1 MSQQQIPLALRP
13 PRRPGF
19 DNFIAGPNT
28 AVVETLARGLEP
40 EHWYFLGGP
49 PGSGRTHLLAASF
62 AARHQAGDAVSFVTL
77 SVAANQ
83 ALLDHAG
90 GDWVMVDDIDVLA
103 GDRDGEIRLFNAL
116 NRWRAERT
124 GVIMSGA
131 GRDRFELPDLRSRLG
146 QATRLTIKP
155 LEEPDLRQLIERLA
169 RDHEVALGRGAAD
182 YLISRAPR
190 NPAAIARLMEQLAT
204 RALSERRTVSVPLVS
219 EVMKGEAGGGGR

>member
-1 MSQQQIPLALRP
+1 MSQQQIPLALKP

-40 EHWYFLGGP
+40 EHWYFVGGA

-62 AARHQAGDAVSFVTL
+62 AVRHQAGDVVSFVSL
-77 SVAANQ
+77 SIAANQ
-83 ALLDHAG
+83 ELLDHAT
-90 GDWVMVDDIDVLA
+90 GDWVMVDDIDALA
-103 GDRDGEIRLFNAL
+103 GDHDGEMRLFNAL

-124 GVIMSGA
+124 GVVMSGA

-146 QATRLTIKP
+146 QAIRLTLKP
-155 LEEPDLRQLIERLA
+155 LEEVHLGQLIGRLA
-169 RDHEVALGRGAAD
+169 RDHEVALGRGATD
-182 YLISRAPR
+182 YLISRTPR

-204 RALSERRTVSVPLVS
+204 RALSERRTVSVPLAREILSS
-219 EVMKGEAGGGGR
+219 EPGAR